1 MDFLRNKE
9 VLTLWYFIITIL
21 AGFLYS
27 LMSVFIK
34 MAYAYANEPTI
45 TFFRFFSALAMLVP
59 IYFVTGRPKIKTSVP
74 LLHLLRGFFGF
85 LMFTLYTISLQFIP
99 VENALALNSTYPFF
113 IPLILFLFFK
123 EKIAKHVLLG
133 VLVGFVGVYIT
144 INPNT
149 TGYLNLASILALLS
163 AVCSAASNVTIRTLR
178 KTENSFSIVFYFF
191 IFSTVISFFYMI
203 STEQYFDMKG
213 IWLLLGIA
221 FTSVA
226 SQQCLSY
233 VLKYL
238 HPNMVSSLM
247 YSSVIFGF
255 LFSWLFWGKV
265 PSGMQLIGVL
275 FIIVGG
281 LIIFERHRIVLKQSL
296 KNIS

>member
-1 MDFLRNKE
+1 M
-9 VLTLWYFIITIL
+9 
-21 AGFLYS
+21 
-27 LMSVFIK
+27 
-34 MAYAYANEPTI
+34 YANEQTI
-45 TFFRFFSALAMLVP
+45 TFFRFFSALAMLIP
-59 IYFVTGRPKIKTSVP
+59 IYFLTGRPKVKTSVP

-85 LMFTLYTISLQFIP
+85 LMFTLYTISLQFIR

-113 IPLILFLFFK
+113 IPLILLLFFK
-123 EKIAKHVLLG
+123 EKIAKHVILG

-149 TGYLNLASILALLS
+149 SGYFNFASILALLS

-178 KTENSFSIVFYFF
+178 RTENSFSIVFYFF
-191 IFSTVISFFYMI
+191 AFSTVVSFFYMI
-203 STEQYFDMKG
+203 SADQYFNMKG

-255 LFSWLFWGKV
+255 LFSWLFWGKI
-265 PSGMQLIGVL
+265 PNAAQLIGVL
-275 FIIVGG
+275 LIIAGG
-281 LIIFERHRIVLKQSL
+281 LVIFERHQVIQGRTIK
-296 KNIS
+296 KIS